1 MNTLS
6 DELLVKVLAKSADTH
21 DQSGAT
27 SVDASVFGDDD
38 EMLLGEPD
46 DGLLDDGDEEK
57 EDILSFLNGINEELA
72 MGVKQDPSEVGDTPN
87 VSPEP
92 EPEPDKTVQQIGKFD
107 LRQMASSGQAGRIMF
122 VFEKTA
128 ESELL

>member
-6 DELLVKVLAKSADTH
+6 DELLLKVLAKSADTH
-21 DQSGAT
+21 DKSGA
-27 SVDASVFGDDD
+27 ASVEASVMGDDD

-46 DGLLDDGDEEK
+46 DGLLEDEDEEK
-57 EDILSFLNGINEELA
+57 EDILSFLNNINKELSTGI
-72 MGVKQDPSEVGDTPN
+72 QDSDAGDTPK

-92 EPEPDKTVQQIGKFD
+92 EQDKAPQQTGKFD

-128 ESELL
+128 QSELL